1 MENISA
7 RYVPNVFGRLSFP
20 LKHDGNPV
28 FHKTFNANDSE
39 IVDFDNDTI
48 RIPNHFF
55 KTGEKLS
62 YSPSAKGVAIEIDP
76 SSPGAGGTTLLPSTI
91 YPIYVDENT
100 IRVSLA
106 SSLAIQNQYVD
117 IVSVGIGASHT
128 LTAEKQNSKCLIS
141 IDNIIQSPVS
151 ISGSVGIT
159 TIDFGNASKITLNS
173 LNNIKYG
180 TILKIGEEYSRVS
193 AINYENNEVTL
204 YRGSPQDPYLGSK
217 VENFVGFSTAFI
229 IKGNYNIVKDIIYF
243 PDAPLE
249 GNTFNI
255 KVSPSDIN
263 YSTTGTISYSFNYF
277 TNNYETGSQVTLYA
291 AIPPNNLESG
301 KNYFIIKN
309 FENNFSFASSYA
321 NAINGTKIGFTSTGV
336 EVSSLQLNQILTN
349 NTSSFSGRVFLRSNY
364 DGNLVFDDISS
375 SFNGISTEFTLKS
388 SGISTVGIKSDNG
401 IVLVNNIFQYPEF
414 EESFIFSEDAV
425 SGITSITFIGSVGEF
440 DSGVGTIKSYD
451 VNVGGRPRGGIIV
464 GYAISGGF
472 NYQPLI
478 QAESYITALT
488 PEGTIEDT
496 NIQISVSGS
505 GYRSGISTF
514 YAYFYDDDGNRL
526 SGFGT
531 AIIDNGSVVS
541 INVVETDT
549 YLEIPKVIIDAPIP
563 YDNVPLSGSSAGIG
577 ASVSFEVSSSGNIT
591 NFKFSNP
598 GYGYTIGEILY
609 PVGILTGIG
618 HTTTDELSIRI
629 DDTYTDSFSAWNIGI
644 LQKLDDLSPFVN
656 GRRKVFTISETIDG
670 QSQPISLE
678 TELGSPINLEDNL
691 LIFLNDVLQIPGES
705 YTFNRGT
712 KITFKEAPP
721 SGSNLKVYFYKGSF
735 GDSEQIDIEPPIELG
750 DNLVISKDLLN
761 KTPIKQL
768 KRTVKEI
775 LTSDTLKTEL
785 YGKGGLSESSSQI
798 RSISWTPKK
807 RDLIISGG
815 YINKT
820 RYTQRSGIGSFSKV
834 GITSGTFIGVSTNFV
849 GINTTVG
856 IGSLV
861 VLGDY
866 VESDYT
872 GVGVT
877 IVSIGSSVIGIG
889 KTYYTSSSPAGINT
903 IPISIWRKL

>member
-1 MENISA
+1 MANISA

-20 LKHDGNPV
+20 LRHNGNSI
-28 FHKTFNANDSE
+28 FHKFFNGNDSN
-39 IVDFDNDTI
+39 IVDIDNDTI
-48 RIPNHFF
+48 SIPNHFF
-55 KTGEKLS
+55 KTGEKLTYTLPNNGS
-62 YSPSAKGVAIEIDP
+62 QIEIDP
-76 SSPGAGGTTLLPSTI
+76 SSPGAGGTTLLPNTV
-91 YPIYVDENT
+91 YPIYIDENT

-117 IVSVGIGASHT
+117 ITAVGVGASHS

-141 IDNIIQSPVS
+141 VDNIIQSPVA
-151 ISGSVGIT
+151 ISDGVGIST
-159 TIDFGNASKITLNS
+159 VDFNNASKIILNS
-173 LNNIKYG
+173 LNNIKNG

-204 YRGSPQDPYLGSK
+204 YRGSPQDPYLGS
-217 VENFVGFSTAFI
+217 VVNDFVGFSTAYI
-229 IKGNYNIVKDIIYF
+229 IKGNYNIVEDIIYF
-243 PDAPLE
+243 TDAPLE

-263 YSTTGTISYSFNYF
+263 YSTSGPISYSFNYF
-277 TNNYETGSQVTLYA
+277 TNSYETGSQVTLYA

-309 FENNFSFASSYA
+309 FENNFSFATSYA
-321 NAINGTKIGFTSTGV
+321 NAINGTKVGFTSTEV

-349 NTSSFSGRVFLRSNY
+349 NTSSFAGRVFLKSNY
-364 DGNLVFDDISS
+364 DGNLVFDDIST
-375 SFNGISTEFTLKS
+375 SFNGISTDFTLKS
-388 SGISTVGIKSDNG
+388 SGINTVGIKSDNG
-401 IVLVNNIFQYPEF
+401 IVLINNIFQYPEF
-414 EESFIFSEDAV
+414 EESFIFSEDAI

-440 DSGVGTIKSYD
+440 DSGVGTVKSYD

-464 GYAISGGF
+464 GYAISGGS

-478 QAESYITALT
+478 QSEAFISALS
-488 PEGTIEDT
+488 PEGTIV
-496 NIQISVSGS
+496 NSNVQISVSGS
-505 GYRSGISTF
+505 GYRAGISTY
-514 YAYFYDDDGNRL
+514 YAYFYDDNGNRL

-531 AIIDNGSVVS
+531 AIVQNGFVVS
-541 INVVETDT
+541 VNVVETDT
-549 YLEIPKVIIDAPIP
+549 YTEVPNIVIDAPIP
-563 YDNVPLSGSSAGIG
+563 YDNVPLSGSNLGIG
-577 ASVSFEVSSSGNIT
+577 ASASFDISLNGTIT

-598 GYGYTIGEILY
+598 GYGYTIGEVLS

-618 HTTTDELSIRI
+618 YTASDELKIRI
-629 DDTYTDSFSAWNIGI
+629 DETYSDSFSAWNIGI
-644 LQKLDDLSPFVN
+644 LQKLDDLSSFTN
-656 GRRKVFTISETIDG
+656 GRRKVFTLSETINS

-678 TELGSPINLEDNL
+678 SELGSPINLQDNL
-691 LIFLNDVLQIPGES
+691 LIFLNDVLQIPGSS

-712 KITFKEAPP
+712 KVTFKEAPP

-735 GDSEQIDIEPPIELG
+735 NDTEQVDIEPPIEIG
-750 DNLVISKDLLN
+750 DNLVINKDLFN
-761 KTPIKQL
+761 KTPTKQL

-785 YGKGGLSESSSQI
+785 YGKSGLSESSSQI
-798 RSISWTPKK
+798 RSISWTPQK
-807 RDLIISGG
+807 RDLIISGE

-820 RYTQRSGIGSFSKV
+820 RYNQRSGIGSFSKV
-834 GITSGTFIGVSTNFV
+834 GITSGTFVGLNTNII
-849 GINTTVG
+849 GINTSVG
-856 IGSLV
+856 IGSLI

-877 IVSIGSSVIGIG
+877 IVSIGSSIIGIG
-889 KTYYTSSSPAGINT
+889 RTYYNSSSPVGINT

>member
-1 MENISA
+1 MANISA

-20 LKHDGNPV
+20 LKHNGDSIFNKV
-28 FHKTFNANDSE
+28 FDANNSN
-39 IVDFDNDTI
+39 IVDIDNDTI
-48 RIPNHFF
+48 SIPNHFF
-55 KTGEKLS
+55 KTGERLTYTLPNNGS
-62 YSPSAKGVAIEIDP
+62 QIEIDP
-76 SSPGAGGTTLLPSTI
+76 SSPGAGGTTLLPNTV
-91 YPIYVDENT
+91 YPIYIDENT

-117 IVSVGIGASHT
+117 ITAVGVGASHS

-141 IDNIIQSPVS
+141 IDNIIQSPVA
-151 ISGSVGIT
+151 ISDGVGIS
-159 TIDFGNASKITLNS
+159 TIDFNNASKITLNS
-173 LNNIKYG
+173 LNNIKNG

-204 YRGSPQDPYLGSK
+204 YRGSPQDPYLGS
-217 VENFVGFSTAFI
+217 VVNDFVGFSTAYI

-243 PDAPLE
+243 TDAPLE

-255 KVSPSDIN
+255 KVPPSDLN
-263 YSTTGTISYSFNYF
+263 FSTTGPISYSFNYF
-277 TNNYETGSQVTLYA
+277 TNSYETGSQVTLYA

-301 KNYFIIKN
+301 KSYFIIKN
-309 FENNFSFASSYA
+309 FENNFSFATSYA
-321 NAINGTKIGFTSTGV
+321 NAINGTKVGFTSTGV

-349 NTSSFSGRVFLRSNY
+349 NTSSFAGRAFLRSNY
-364 DGNLVFDDISS
+364 DGNLVFDDISL

-388 SGISTVGIKSDNG
+388 SGINTVGIKSDNG
-401 IVLVNNIFQYPEF
+401 IVLINNIFQYPEF

-451 VNVGGRPRGGIIV
+451 INVGGRPRGGIIV

-478 QAESYITALT
+478 QSESFISALS
-488 PEGTIEDT
+488 PEGSVVNS

-505 GYRSGISTF
+505 GYRAGITTY
-514 YAYFYDDDGNRL
+514 YAYFYDDNGNRL
-526 SGFGT
+526 SGLGT
-531 AIIDNGSVVS
+531 AIIENGSVVS
-541 INVVETDT
+541 IDVVETDT
-549 YLEIPKVIIDAPIP
+549 YTEIPNIVIDSPIP
-563 YDNVPLSGSSAGIG
+563 YDNVPLSGSNLGIG
-577 ASVSFEVSSSGNIT
+577 ASASFDVSSSGNIT

-598 GYGYTIGEILY
+598 GYGYTIGEILS

-618 HTTTDELSIRI
+618 YTTSDELKIRI
-629 DDTYTDSFSAWNIGI
+629 DDTYSDSFSAWNIGI
-644 LQKLDDLSPFVN
+644 LQKLNDLSSFTN
-656 GRRKVFTISETIDG
+656 GRRKVFTLSETIDG
-670 QSQPISLE
+670 VSQPISLE

-691 LIFLNDVLQIPGES
+691 LIFLNDVLQIPGSS
-705 YTFNRGT
+705 YEFNRGT

-735 GDSEQIDIEPPIELG
+735 GDSEQVDIEPPIELG
-750 DNLVISKDLLN
+750 DNLVINKDLLN
-761 KTPIKQL
+761 KNPTKQL
-768 KRTVKEI
+768 RRTVKEI

-807 RDLIISGG
+807 RDLIISGE

-820 RYTQRSGIGSFSKV
+820 RYNQRSGIGSFSKV
-834 GITSGTFIGVSTNFV
+834 GITSGTFVGLNTNIV
-849 GINTTVG
+849 GINTSVG
-856 IGSLV
+856 IGSLI

-889 KTYYTSSSPAGINT
+889 RTYYNSSSPVGINT